1 MIEIHNISK
10 SFGDQTVLREV
21 SAKFLPGKVNFII
34 GRSGSGK
41 SVLTKCTVGLL
52 EPDQG
57 HVSYDGRNFTEL
69 DRRGR
74 KAVRQEI
81 GMLFQGSALFDSMTV
96 AENVLFPLRMFSES
110 SEAEMRDR
118 VTFCLERVELGH
130 AADKFPSELS
140 GGMQKRVGIA
150 RAIAMNPKYL
160 FCDEPNSG
168 LDPQTAIVID
178 NLIGDLTREFNMTTV
193 VVSHDMNS
201 VMEASD
207 FIHFVHKANRLEWT
221 HLRLARRRQRALN
234 GFICLK
240 SCVNCANPVMS
251 QDLHITTPTKDS
263 ARKPSFRTACHGCLK
278 KTWQSRAFYA
288 EMDTR
293 RRPGVFT

>member
-1 MIEIHNISK
+1 MIELQHLEK
-10 SFGDQTVLREV
+10 SFGDHHVLKDV
-21 SAKFLPGKVNFII
+21 SATFERGKVNFVI

-41 SVLTKCTVGLL
+41 SVMTKCTVGLI

-57 HVSYDGRNFTEL
+57 RVFYDGRDFTSMSQQE
-69 DRRGR
+69 R
-74 KAVRQEI
+74 KVIRQEI

-96 AENVLFPLRMFSES
+96 QENVEFPLRMFSDMS
-110 SEAEMRDR
+110 DAERRDR
-118 VTFCLERVELGH
+118 AAVCLERVEL
-130 AADKFPSELS
+130 ADASTRFPAECS

-178 NLIGDLTREFNMTTV
+178 NLISDITSEYQITTV

-207 FIHFVHKANRLEWT
+207 TIHFVHQGSICWHGNREGLLEGGVKE
-221 HLRLARRRQRALN
+221 LEDFVFA
-234 GFICLK
+234 
-240 SCVNCANPVMS
+240 S
-251 QDLHITTPTKDS
+251 DLM
-263 ARKPSFRTACHGCLK
+263 RKIR
-278 KTWQSRAFYA
+278 KT
-288 EMDTR
+288 
-293 RRPGVFT
+293 V